1 MLDWLRGDDDTQGAD
16 DESPGEDLLGDADWE
31 EDDDDLDGDL
41 GMEGFEGDGGDDI
54 AEVMD
59 KVDEFEET
67 IGSMSSTVNTVEHEN
82 AELSEDIEEVKDN
95 VRKLLEIYEMVT
107 RGVNPF
113 ADDDPF
119 QTGAESGSFDIFG
132 TDDEADGSDMM
143 EEQDALMDD
152 QFDDMEDFGMD
163 DEFDDGFI
171 EDAIDEESDEDEI
184 DEQFDDAEPAEDD
197 GRSFDDLKDDYGQED
212 TEDNPPEEQRTEEVD
227 QDDAETN
234 GRRHFDPEVY
244 GGDGN
249 GPLGEKPYLRTL
261 PQGYA
266 SDLLIMRWIDELAE
280 AEGATSAADTIVY
293 YRAIGW
299 LSEPVADE
307 LLAYAPGVDG
317 DIADTGPQP
326 TSSLPIDVHRRS
338 LRYIHQ
344 LATTTSRQVVLTEPP
359 AAADGMLDLDPA
371 VEDEIDHIG
380 QLSARTDG
388 GGSFWSAIAGRDRWE
403 PADPDHEGKR

>member
-280 AEGATSAADTIVY
+280 AEGATSAADTIEY